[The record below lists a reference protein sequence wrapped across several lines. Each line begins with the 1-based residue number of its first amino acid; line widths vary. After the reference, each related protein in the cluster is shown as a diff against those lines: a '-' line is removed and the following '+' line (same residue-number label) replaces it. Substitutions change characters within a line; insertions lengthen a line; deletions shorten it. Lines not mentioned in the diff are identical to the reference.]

1 MLNVVDMVH
10 HTETSVDVIPKVL
23 FYIFFIWPLHEMS
36 RLPTLK
42 CLLVTR
48 RRSYEILAPE
58 PSFVVVQLLS
68 IAICTSSDRVG

>member
-10 HTETSVDVIPKVL
+10 HRETSVDVIPK
-23 FYIFFIWPLHEMS
+23 FFCFVFTWPLHEMS
-36 RLPTLK
+36 LLPTLK

-58 PSFVVVQLLS
+58 PSFVVVQLQS
-68 IAICTSSDRVG
+68 IASRTSSDRVS